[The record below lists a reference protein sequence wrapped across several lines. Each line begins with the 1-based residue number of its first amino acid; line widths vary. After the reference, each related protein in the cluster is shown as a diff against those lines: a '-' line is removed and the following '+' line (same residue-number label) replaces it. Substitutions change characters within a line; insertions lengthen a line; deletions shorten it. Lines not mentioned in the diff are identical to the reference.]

1 MAAVVMDEE
10 QPVRPDQGPNE
21 GLLCLAPPMRQNRR
35 KVAWLVGAAVLAA
48 IAVIIAVAVAIVR
61 PSAHRYTTQGPN
73 IAFSTLFVDG
83 VGESPWVLLD
93 WTSKFDW
100 DNMSDIIVEGAPQV
114 LIFDDLIGGG
124 HGAEGHSSSEYP
136 WDFTNG
142 SATRSDGTVA
152 YEYAANTTQELDWTK
167 PQNIS
172 FTIDGAPYDLSE
184 GTLFLIRTADGVSV
198 QQIDA
203 DMPYFHKSDDV
214 IEAVEE
220 FAASNDDILAFLKE
234 ISASQDRK

>member
-1 MAAVVMDEE
+1 MDEE

-21 GLLCLAPPMRQNRR
+21 GLLCLTPPKRQNRR
-35 KVAWLVGAAVLAA
+35 RVAWLVGTAVLAA
-48 IAVIIAVAVAIVR
+48 IAIAIAVALAVNR
-61 PSAHRYTTQGPN
+61 PFAPSYTTQGPN
-73 IAFSTLFVDG
+73 MATGTLFVDG

-93 WTSKFDW
+93 WTARFDW

-114 LIFDDLIGGG
+114 LIFDDLIDGG
-124 HGAEGHSSSEYP
+124 HGAEGHSSSEYT

-142 SATRSDGTVA
+142 SAIRSDGTVV

-198 QQIDA
+198 QQISA
-203 DMPYFHKSDDV
+203 DMPYFQKSDDV
-214 IEAVEE
+214 FEAVAE